1 MLGMVSSI
9 SVSVTQDSM
18 SFVMIPIGDV
28 IDNEYTMVSKLG
40 MGGFGEIYC
49 CLSSKMDKVA
59 IKVERESKPGGLA
72 EEERILRLLE
82 GCKYTSRLTKSG
94 KHNGHLAYLVMPLL
108 GENLGNLRRQQPT
121 NTFSLLTTLM
131 LGRQMLRC
139 LREVHDHGILHRDIK
154 PGNFV
159 LGTVEEGN
167 PRTVIM
173 IDYGLSRNHLDSN
186 GVPHP
191 EKKESRWVG
200 SRKYMS
206 LNTHNRKD
214 QARRDDLWSLL
225 YVLIEFRLGSL
236 PWGELRGTESF
247 EKIRNLKR
255 VYDDQKLVCG
265 LPQEFLYYMCY
276 LKTLSYSDRPDY
288 DYLDSL
294 FASLFVRAGGNP
306 GTPFDW
312 ETRESAAY
320 NNRVEEEVSSGRR
333 KERVRQGKKERED
346 KRVGKQN
353 NSILTFI
360 SVATLQISFIQVW
373 KKLSR
378 SANCPHVALLKNFLL
393 VQFEQTVKKFLKVPI
408 RVARTE
414 EKS

>member
-320 NNRVEEEVSSGRR
+320 NNRVEEERGNASDLVYPSLEEAIAFSELPPRGSIEELSARPIRTNSKEISESTHQSRANRR
-333 KERVRQGKKERED
+333 EKLIERE
-346 KRVGKQN
+346 KAKAKAKVQVAEA
-353 NSILTFI
+353 LT
-360 SVATLQISFIQVW
+360 Q
-373 KKLSR
+373 
-378 SANCPHVALLKNFLL
+378 
-393 VQFEQTVKKFLKVPI
+393 
-408 RVARTE
+408 E
-414 EKS
+414 ECVLF